1 MKKTREKRVE
11 PAFASAKDCKAS
23 NACFRWRFYVIF
35 YTSKTG
41 RRLRQPVILVLFMAN
56 LTSGFRG

>member
-1 MKKTREKRVE
+1 MKKTHKKRVE
-11 PAFASAKDCKAS
+11 SSFTFAEVCKAS
-23 NACFRWRFYVIF
+23 NAYFRWRFYVIF

-41 RRLRQPVILVLFMAN
+41 RRLRQPVILVLFMAV